1 MKITLESTE
10 KMVTLILAEEGFPR
24 VPARLWQGETES
36 GIPIHCYITRV
47 AVAEGRAPADYSQ
60 FENELQEHSKMRPDI
75 AAIPLRL
82 IL

>member
-1 MKITLESTE
+1 MKATLESTS
-10 KMVTLILAEEGFPR
+10 KIVHLNG
-24 VPARLWQGETES
+24 VPARIWEGETES

-47 AVAEGRAPADYSQ
+47 AVAEGADSTQ
-60 FENELQEHSKMRPDI
+60 FQLELDQVRSPSPEV